1 MPTVELYFLRSS
13 EQKIVSD
20 MLKISQDV
28 YDTRYS
34 DFFGLTKKDLGLYAM
49 KESVVCGAIWSREL
63 DAQTPILN
71 IAVLPAFRN
80 QGIATSMI
88 NQFLLEAAAVYEK
101 LSIATPSTDEERAF
115 LEKFGF
121 EKEDELMIKTLKKA
135 EVIRPTDGYDPRKW
149 MD

>member
-121 EKEDELMIKTLKKA
+121 EKEDKLMIKTLKKA

>member
-28 YDTRYS
+28 YDTKYS
-34 DFFGLTKKDLGLYAM
+34 DLFGLTKKDLGLYAM

-63 DAQTPILN
+63 DTQVPILN
-71 IAVLPAFRN
+71 IAVLPAFRK

-88 NQFLLEAAAVYEK
+88 NQFLLEAAALYEK
-101 LSIATPSTDEERAF
+101 LSIATPSTDEESAF

-121 EKEDELMIKTLKKA
+121 KKEDGLMIKTLEKA